1 MVPGNEAN
9 PPNRAQASGK
19 RSRGDDK
26 LQQAQRKYVTLGN
39 RLLAVKT
46 RKLSRVDKAFVM
58 HRRVK
63 LIAVREQLPVWTAR
77 KALLQHIKDN
87 DCLVVV
93 GETGSGKTTQIPQL
107 LVKAGLA
114 EQGCIACTQPRR
126 VAAITVAGRVAQEY
140 PCHLGQEA
148 SQNLRCYVVVF
159 GYLRNRLIS

>member
-1 MVPGNEAN
+1 MLTT
-9 PPNRAQASGK
+9 
-19 RSRGDDK
+19 DM
-26 LQQAQRKYVTLGN
+26 L
-39 RLLAVKT
+39 
-46 RKLSRVDKAFVM
+46 

-63 LIAVREQLPVWTAR
+63 LLAVREQLPVWTAR
-77 KALLQHIKDN
+77 RALLQHITEN

-114 EQGCIACTQPRR
+114 DEGCIACTQPRR

-148 SQNLRCYVVVF
+148 CFYDLMFQFELTRARRTVAKGICSAGGLLCA
-159 GYLRNRLIS
+159 L

>member
-1 MVPGNEAN
+1 M
-9 PPNRAQASGK
+9 
-19 RSRGDDK
+19 
-26 LQQAQRKYVTLGN
+26 Y
-39 RLLAVKT
+39 
-46 RKLSRVDKAFVM
+46 
-58 HRRVK
+58 RRVK

-77 KALLQHIKDN
+77 KALLQHIKEN

-107 LVKAGLA
+107 LVNAGLA

-148 SQNLRCYVVVF
+148 SQHLGLYLICF
-159 GYLRNRLIS
+159 GHQKSPSTFKQFCC

>member
-1 MVPGNEAN
+1 MLGHRFFAVVRRRFARKP
-9 PPNRAQASGK
+9 
-19 RSRGDDK
+19 RS
-26 LQQAQRKYVTLGN
+26 L
-39 RLLAVKT
+39 
-46 RKLSRVDKAFVM
+46 VM
-58 HRRVK
+58 HRRVR

-77 KALLQHIKDN
+77 KALLQHIKEN

-140 PCHLGQEA
+140 PCDLGQEA
-148 SQNLRCYVVVF
+148 SQHARVL
-159 GYLRNRLIS
+159 